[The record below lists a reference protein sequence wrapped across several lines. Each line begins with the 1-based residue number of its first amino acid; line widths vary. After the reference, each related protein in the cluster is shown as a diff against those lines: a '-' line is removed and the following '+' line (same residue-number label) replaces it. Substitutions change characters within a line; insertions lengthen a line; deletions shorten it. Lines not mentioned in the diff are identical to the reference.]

1 MRRVGR
7 SKRSMTAG
15 VALITAALLAAA
27 GCSGGSAAKNP
38 QSTNLKGKPIKV
50 MTIGTAGP
58 EEGGSTPA
66 MAQVAIAYEGFI
78 NHHGGINGRP
88 LQVTFCD
95 DHDNPSGAE
104 QCARQAVSN
113 QDVAVVGWGSISGG
127 SNILQVLGKA
137 SIPWIGEEQFSQA
150 ENTSPDSYPIIGSLA
165 TQWLGL
171 GQLAGQR
178 GCKLAGVMEWNNPV
192 GIFGLQWFE
201 RGFNA
206 VGGKVGPV
214 TLVGT
219 SATDLAPAAAAVSGK
234 GVGCIALLLSPT
246 QGPLAVQALQQA
258 GSKARL
264 LFYPDEL
271 PQSAIAQTGGAH
283 SLAEGALTDTFY
295 LRPSSPKWNQAKQAV
310 KMYAPNPS
318 LLNNFNSYT
327 EIDQLTWEAYLVFT
341 SVIKSQHLKT
351 INGPSLRAA
360 LNRANSFNTG
370 GLLPPMNFHT
380 PVVTGPAAPFYNR
393 VFNPY
398 VTLLTIKN
406 GQYTALTPGFTN
418 LKSLM

>member
-1 MRRVGR
+1 MRRIR
-7 SKRSMTAG
+7 HSKRSTTAG
-15 VALITAALLAAA
+15 VALITAALLAMA
-27 GCSGGSAAKNP
+27 GCSGGSHAQSP

-88 LQVTFCD
+88 LAVAFCD

-104 QCARQAVSN
+104 QCARQAVSSG
-113 QDVAVVGWGSISGG
+113 DVAVVGWGSISGG
-127 SNILQVLGKA
+127 SNILSVLSKA
-137 SIPWIGEEQFSQA
+137 NIPWIGEEQFSTA

-165 TQWLGL
+165 TQWLGN
-171 GQLAGQR
+171 GQLAAHE
-178 GCKLAGVMEWNNPV
+178 GCKKAGVMEWNNPV
-192 GIFGLQWFE
+192 GIYGLQWFE
-201 RGFNA
+201 RGFDA
-206 VGGKVGPV
+206 AGGKVGPV

-219 SATDLAPAAAAVSGK
+219 SATDLAPAAAAATTG
-234 GVGCIALLLSPT
+234 GVQCVAMLLSPT
-246 QGPLAVQALQQA
+246 QGPLAVQALEQT
-258 GSKARL
+258 GWKGKL

-271 PQSAIAQTGGAH
+271 PQSAIQQTGGAH
-283 SLAEGALTDTFY
+283 SLAEGALTATFY
-295 LRPSSPKWNQAKQAV
+295 LRPTNPKWSQAKQAV
-310 KMYAPNPS
+310 RMYAPNPS
-318 LLNNFNSYT
+318 VVNNFNSYT

-341 SVIKSQHLKT
+341 SVIRSQHLKT
-351 INGPSLRAA
+351 ITGPSLRAA
-360 LNRANSFNTG
+360 LNQANSLNTG

-398 VTLLTIKN
+398 VTYITIKN
-406 GQYTALTPGFTN
+406 GSYTPLTPGFT
-418 LKSLM
+418 SLQRLL

>member
-1 MRRVGR
+1 MRIKR
-7 SKRSMTAG
+7 SKPSATAAG
-15 VALITAALLAAA
+15 MALIAAVLLAAS
-27 GCSGGSAAKNP
+27 GCTGGSTAKST
-38 QSTNLKGKPIKV
+38 QGTNLKGAPVKV

-66 MAQVAIAYEGFI
+66 MAQVAIAYGGFI

-113 QDVAVVGWGSISGG
+113 RDVAVVGWGSISGG
-127 SNILQVLGKA
+127 SRILPVLSHA
-137 SIPWIGEEQFSQA
+137 NIPWIGEEQFSNA

-165 TQWLGL
+165 TQWLGI
-171 GQLAGQR
+171 GQLAAHE
-178 GCKLAGVMEWNNPV
+178 GCKKAGVMEWNNPV

-201 RGFNA
+201 RGFGA
-206 VGGKVGPV
+206 AGGKVGPV

-219 SATDLAPAAAAVSGK
+219 SATDLAPAAAAVTGG
-234 GVGCIALLLSPT
+234 GVGCVALLLSPT
-246 QGPLAVQALQQA
+246 QGPLAVQALAQSGA
-258 GSKARL
+258 KVRI

-271 PQSAIAQTGGAH
+271 PVSAITQTGGVH
-283 SLAEGALTDTFY
+283 SLAESGLTDTFY
-295 LRPSSPKWNQAKQAV
+295 LRPSDPRWNQAKEAV
-310 KMYAPNPS
+310 KTYAPNPS
-318 LLNNFNSYT
+318 VVNNFNSYT

-351 INGPSLRAA
+351 IDGPSLRAA
-360 LNRANSFNTG
+360 LDQAKSFNTG

-380 PVVTGPAAPFYNR
+380 PVVTGPAEPFYSR

-406 GQYTALTPGFTN
+406 GSYTALTPGFIN
-418 LKSLM
+418 LRSLM

>member
-1 MRRVGR
+1 MKWIGR
-7 SKRSMTAG
+7 GRRSMTAG
-15 VALITAALLAAA
+15 LALITAAMLTAS
-27 GCSGGSAAKNP
+27 GCSGGNATSAT
-38 QSTNLKGKPIKV
+38 QGTNLKGKPVKV

-95 DHDNPSGAE
+95 DHDNPTGAE

-127 SNILQVLGKA
+127 SNILSVLSKA
-137 SIPWIGEEQFSQA
+137 NIPWIGEEQFGTA
-150 ENTSPDSYPIIGSLA
+150 ENTSSDSYPIIGSLA

-178 GCKLAGVMEWNNPV
+178 GCKTAGVMEWNNPV

-201 RGFNA
+201 RGLGA
-206 VGGKVGPV
+206 AGGKVGPV

-219 SATDLAPAAAAVSGK
+219 SATDLSPAAATVGGA
-234 GVGCIALLLSPT
+234 GVDCVALLLSPT
-246 QGPLAVQALQQA
+246 QGPLAVQALEQS
-258 GSKARL
+258 GSKAVI

-271 PQSAIAQTGGAH
+271 PQSAITQTGGAH
-283 SLAEGALTDTFY
+283 SVAEGALTDTFY
-295 LRPSSPKWNQAKQAV
+295 LRPSNPKWNQAKQAV
-310 KMYAPNPS
+310 NTYAPNPS
-318 LLNNFNSYT
+318 VVSNFNNFT

-351 INGPSLRAA
+351 IDGPSLRAA
-360 LNRANSFNTG
+360 LNQATSFNTG
-370 GLLPPMNFHT
+370 GLIPPMNFHT

-406 GQYTALTPGFTN
+406 GQYTPLIPGFVN
-418 LKSLM
+418 LKNLM

>member
-1 MRRVGR
+1 MRRIGLG
-7 SKRSMTAG
+7 KRTTTAG
-15 VALITAALLAAA
+15 VALVTAALLAAT
-27 GCSGGSAAKNP
+27 GCTSGNASQATQGS
-38 QSTNLKGKPIKV
+38 NLKGKPIKV

-66 MAQVAIAYEGFI
+66 MAQVATAYEGFI

-104 QCARQAVSN
+104 QCARAAVSGG
-113 QDVAVVGWGSISGG
+113 DVAVVGWGSISGG
-127 SNILQVLGKA
+127 SNILSVLSRA
-137 SIPWIGEEQFSQA
+137 NIPWIGEEQFSQA

-171 GQLAGQR
+171 GQLAGQL
-178 GCKLAGVMEWNNPV
+178 GCKKAGVMEWNNPV

-201 RGFNA
+201 RGFGA

-219 SATDLAPAAAAVSGK
+219 SATDLAPAAAAVNTG
-234 GVGCIALLLSPT
+234 GVGCVAMLLSPT
-246 QGPLAVQALQQA
+246 QGPLAVQALAQA
-258 GSKARL
+258 GSKARI

-271 PQSAIAQTGGAH
+271 PQSAIQQTGGTH
-283 SLAEGALTDTFY
+283 SLAEGGLTDTFY
-295 LRPSSPKWNQAKQAV
+295 LRPSDPRWNQAKQAV
-310 KMYAPNPS
+310 NKYAPNPS
-318 LLNNFNSYT
+318 VVNNFNSYT

-351 INGPSLRAA
+351 IDGPALRAA
-360 LNRANSFNTG
+360 LDRAKSFSTG

-380 PVVTGPAAPFYNR
+380 PVVTGPAKPFYNR

-406 GQYTALTPGFTN
+406 GKYTALRPGFVN
-418 LKSLM
+418 LRNLM

>member
-1 MRRVGR
+1 MRKIGSRR
-7 SKRSMTAG
+7 SATAAL
-15 VALITAALLAAA
+15 ALITAALLAAS
-27 GCSGGSAAKNP
+27 GCTTHSTP
-38 QSTNLKGKPIKV
+38 QGPKLKGKPIKV

-66 MAQVAIAYEGFI
+66 MAQVAIAYQGFI

-88 LQVTFCD
+88 LSVTFCD

-113 QDVAVVGWGSISGG
+113 RDVAVVGWGSISGG
-127 SNILQVLGKA
+127 SNILSVLSRA
-137 SIPWIGEEQFSQA
+137 NIPWIGEEQFGTA

-171 GQLAGQR
+171 GQLAAQH
-178 GCKLAGVMEWNNPV
+178 GCKKAGVMEWDNPV

-201 RGFNA
+201 RGFGA
-206 VGGKVGPV
+206 AGGTVGPV

-219 SATDLAPAAAAVSGK
+219 SATDLAPAAAAVSGP
-234 GVGCIALLLSPT
+234 GVGCVALLLSPT
-246 QGPLAVQALQQA
+246 QGPLAVQALAQA
-258 GSKARL
+258 GSKVRI

-271 PQSAIAQTGGAH
+271 PQSAITQTGGAR

-295 LRPSSPKWNQAKQAV
+295 LRPSNPKWNQAKQAV
-310 KMYAPNPS
+310 QMYAPNPS
-318 LLNNFNSYT
+318 VVNNFNSFT

-341 SVIKSQHLKT
+341 SVIASQHLKT
-351 INGPSLRAA
+351 IDGPSLRAA
-360 LNRANSFNTG
+360 LNSANSFNTG
-370 GLLPPMNFHT
+370 GLLPAMNFHT

-398 VTLLTIKN
+398 VTYLTIKN
-406 GQYTALTPGFTN
+406 GAYTALIPGFVSLRN
-418 LKSLM
+418 LM

>member
-1 MRRVGR
+1 MRRIRR
-7 SKRSMTAG
+7 SKRSTTA

-27 GCSGGSAAKNP
+27 GCSSGSSAQSP
-38 QSTNLKGKPIKV
+38 QSASLKGKPVKV
-50 MTIGTAGP
+50 MTIGTAGA

-95 DHDNPSGAE
+95 DHDNPTGAQ
-104 QCARQAVSN
+104 QCARQAVS
-113 QDVAVVGWGSISGG
+113 DRVVAVVGWGSISGG
-127 SNILQVLGKA
+127 SNILQVLSKA
-137 SIPWIGEEQFSQA
+137 NIPWIGEEQFGSA

-165 TQWLGL
+165 TQWLGN
-171 GQLAGQR
+171 GQLAVHE
-178 GCKLAGVMEWNNPV
+178 GCKKAGVMEWNNPV

-201 RGFNA
+201 RGFGA
-206 VGGKVGPV
+206 AGGKVGPV

-219 SATDLAPAAAAVSGK
+219 SATDMAPPAAAAIAG
-234 GVGCIALLLSPT
+234 GVQCVAMLLSPT
-246 QGPLAVQALQQA
+246 QGPPAVQALEQA
-258 GSKARL
+258 GFKGKI

-271 PQSAIAQTGGAH
+271 PVSAIQQTGGAH
-283 SLAEGALTDTFY
+283 SLAEGALCATFY
-295 LRPSSPKWNQAKQAV
+295 LRPTNPKWNQAKQAV
-310 KMYAPNPS
+310 RMYAPNPS
-318 LLNNFNSYT
+318 VVNNFNSFT

-351 INGPSLRAA
+351 IDGPSLRAA
-360 LNRANSFNTG
+360 LNQANSFNTG

-398 VTLLTIKN
+398 VTYLTIKN
-406 GQYTALTPGFTN
+406 GSYAALTPGFT
-418 LKSLM
+418 SLQKLM

>member
-1 MRRVGR
+1 
-7 SKRSMTAG
+7 MTAG
-15 VALITAALLAAA
+15 VALATAALLAAA
-27 GCSGGSAAKNP
+27 GCSGGSTAQSP

-66 MAQVAIAYEGFI
+66 MAQMAIAYEGFI

-88 LQVTFCD
+88 LAVTFCD
-95 DHDNPSGAE
+95 DHDNPTGAQ
-104 QCARQAVSN
+104 QCARQAVSSG
-113 QDVAVVGWGSISGG
+113 DVAVVGWGSISGG
-127 SNILQVLGKA
+127 STILPVLSKA
-137 SIPWIGEEQFSQA
+137 KIPWIGEEQFGTA

-165 TQWLGL
+165 TQWLGN
-171 GQLAGQR
+171 GQLAAHE
-178 GCKLAGVMEWNNPV
+178 GCKKAGVLEWNNPV
-192 GIFGLQWFE
+192 GIYGLQWFE

-206 VGGKVGPV
+206 AGGKVGPV

-219 SATDLAPAAAAVSGK
+219 SATDLAPAAAAATAG
-234 GVGCIALLLSPT
+234 GVQCVAMLLSPT
-246 QGPLAVQALQQA
+246 QGPLAVQALAQT
-258 GSKARL
+258 GWKGKI

-271 PQSAIAQTGGAH
+271 PQSAIQQTGGSH
-283 SLAEGALTDTFY
+283 SLAEGALTATFY
-295 LRPSSPKWNQAKQAV
+295 LRPTNPKWNQAKQAV
-310 KMYAPNPS
+310 RMYAPNPS
-318 LLNNFNSYT
+318 VVNNFNSYT

-351 INGPSLRAA
+351 ITGPSLRAA
-360 LNRANSFNTG
+360 LNQANSFSTG

-398 VTLLTIKN
+398 VTYITIKN
-406 GQYTALTPGFTN
+406 GSYTALTPGFT
-418 LKSLM
+418 SLQRLL

>member
-1 MRRVGR
+1 
-7 SKRSMTAG
+7 MTAG
-15 VALITAALLAAA
+15 VALATAALLAAA
-27 GCSGGSAAKNP
+27 GCSGGSTAQSP

-88 LQVTFCD
+88 LAVTFCD
-95 DHDNPSGAE
+95 DHDNPTGAQ
-104 QCARQAVSN
+104 QCARQAVSSG
-113 QDVAVVGWGSISGG
+113 DVAVVGWGSISGG
-127 SNILQVLGKA
+127 STILPVLSKA
-137 SIPWIGEEQFSQA
+137 KIPWIGEEQFGTA

-165 TQWLGL
+165 TQWLGN
-171 GQLAGQR
+171 GQLAAHE
-178 GCKLAGVMEWNNPV
+178 GCKKAGVLEWNNPV
-192 GIFGLQWFE
+192 GIFGLQRFE
-201 RGFNA
+201 RGFGA
-206 VGGKVGPV
+206 AGGKVGPV

-219 SATDLAPAAAAVSGK
+219 SATDLAPAAAAATAG
-234 GVGCIALLLSPT
+234 GVQCVAMLLSPT
-246 QGPLAVQALQQA
+246 QGPLAVQALAQT
-258 GSKARL
+258 GWKGKL

-271 PQSAIAQTGGAH
+271 PQSAIQQTGGAN
-283 SLAEGALTDTFY
+283 SLAEGALTATFY
-295 LRPSSPKWNQAKQAV
+295 LRPTNPKWNQAKQAV
-310 KMYAPNPS
+310 RMYAPNPS
-318 LLNNFNSYT
+318 VVNNFNSFT

-351 INGPSLRAA
+351 ITGPSLRAA
-360 LNRANSFNTG
+360 LDQANSFSTG

-398 VTLLTIKN
+398 VTYITIKN
-406 GQYTALTPGFTN
+406 GSYTALTPGFT
-418 LKSLM
+418 SLQKLM

>member
-1 MRRVGR
+1 MRKISR
-7 SKRSMTAG
+7 KRPAAALL
-15 VALITAALLAAA
+15 ALITAALLAAS
-27 GCSGGSAAKNP
+27 GCTTA
-38 QSTNLKGKPIKV
+38 STAQAPNLKGKPIKV

-66 MAQVAIAYEGFI
+66 MAQVALAYGGFI
-78 NHHGGINGRP
+78 NHNGGINGRA
-88 LQVTFCD
+88 LAVTFCD

-127 SNILQVLGKA
+127 ANILSVLSRA
-137 SIPWIGEEQFSQA
+137 NIPWIGEEQFGTA

-178 GCKLAGVMEWNNPV
+178 GCKKAGVMEWNNPV

-201 RGFNA
+201 RGFA
-206 VGGKVGPV
+206 TVGGTVGPV

-219 SATDLAPAAAAVSGK
+219 SATDLAPAAAAVTGP
-234 GVGCIALLLSPT
+234 GVGCVALLLSPT
-246 QGPLAVQALQQA
+246 QGPLAVQALAQS
-258 GSKARL
+258 GSKARI

-283 SLAEGALTDTFY
+283 SLAEGALSDTFY
-295 LRPSSPKWNQAKQAV
+295 LRPSDPKWNQAKQAV

-318 LLNNFNSYT
+318 VINNFNSFT

-351 INGPSLRAA
+351 IDGPSLRAA
-360 LNRANSFNTG
+360 LNSANSLSTG

-406 GQYTALTPGFTN
+406 GTYTALTPGFIN
-418 LKSLM
+418 LRGLM

>member
-1 MRRVGR
+1 MRKIRR
-7 SKRSMTAG
+7 KRPATTAL
-15 VALITAALLAAA
+15 ALITVALLAAS
-27 GCSGGSAAKNP
+27 GCTTGSTP
-38 QSTNLKGKPIKV
+38 QGPKLKGKPIKV

-78 NHHGGINGRP
+78 NHNGGINGRP
-88 LQVTFCD
+88 LSVTFCD

-104 QCARQAVSN
+104 QCARQAVSS

-127 SNILQVLGKA
+127 SNILSVLSRA
-137 SIPWIGEEQFSQA
+137 NIPWIGEEQFGTA
-150 ENTSPDSYPIIGSLA
+150 ENTSTDSYPIIGSLA

-171 GQLAGQR
+171 GQLAAQH
-178 GCKLAGVMEWNNPV
+178 GCKKAGVMEWDNPV

-201 RGFNA
+201 RGLGA
-206 VGGKVGPV
+206 AGGTVGPV

-219 SATDLAPAAAAVSGK
+219 STTDLAPAAAAVSGT
-234 GVGCIALLLSPT
+234 GVGCVALLLSPT
-246 QGPLAVQALQQA
+246 QGPLAVQALAQA
-258 GSKARL
+258 GSKVRI

-271 PQSAIAQTGGAH
+271 PQSAITQTGGAH

-295 LRPSSPKWNQAKQAV
+295 LRPSNPKWNQAKQAV
-310 KMYAPNPS
+310 NKYAPNPS
-318 LLNNFNSYT
+318 VVNNFNSFT

-341 SVIKSQHLKT
+341 SVIASQHLKT
-351 INGPSLRAA
+351 IDGPSLRAA
-360 LNRANSFNTG
+360 LNSANSFNTG
-370 GLLPPMNFHT
+370 GLLPAMNFHT

-398 VTLLTIKN
+398 VTYLTIKN
-406 GQYTALTPGFTN
+406 GAYTALIPGFVSLRN
-418 LKSLM
+418 LM

>member
-1 MRRVGR
+1 MRGISP
-7 SKRSMTAG
+7 SKRSMTTG
-15 VALITAALLAAA
+15 MALITAALLAVA
-27 GCSGGSAAKNP
+27 GCGGGSAT
-38 QSTNLKGKPIKV
+38 QSTQNTNLKGKPIKV

-113 QDVAVVGWGSISGG
+113 RDVAVVGWGSISGG
-127 SNILQVLGKA
+127 SNILSVLSKA
-137 SIPWIGEEQFSQA
+137 NIPWIGEEQFSQA

-171 GQLAGQR
+171 GQLAAQR
-178 GCKLAGVMEWNNPV
+178 GCKKAGVMEWDNPV

-201 RGFNA
+201 RGFGA
-206 VGGKVGPV
+206 AGGKVGPV

-219 SATDLAPAAAAVSGK
+219 SATDLAPAAAAVTGG
-234 GVGCIALLLSPT
+234 GVGCVALLLSPT

-258 GSKARL
+258 GSKARI

-271 PQSAIAQTGGAH
+271 PQSAITQTGGAH
-283 SLAEGALTDTFY
+283 SLGEGGLTDTFY
-295 LRPSSPKWNQAKQAV
+295 LRPSNPKWNQAKQAV
-310 KMYAPNPS
+310 RMYAPNPS
-318 LLNNFNSYT
+318 VVNNFNSYT

-351 INGPSLRAA
+351 IDGPSLRGA
-360 LNRANSFNTG
+360 LNRANNFNTG

-406 GQYTALTPGFTN
+406 GKYSALTPGFVN
-418 LKSLM
+418 LRKLM

>member
-1 MRRVGR
+1 MRRIRR
-7 SKRSMTAG
+7 SRRSTTAG
-15 VALITAALLAAA
+15 LALITAALLATS
-27 GCSGGSAAKNP
+27 GCSGGSTP
-38 QSTNLKGKPIKV
+38 QGTNLKGKPIKV

-58 EEGGSTPA
+58 EEGGSMPA
-66 MAQVAIAYEGFI
+66 MAQMAIAYQGFI

-95 DHDNPSGAE
+95 DHDNPSGAQ
-104 QCARQAVSN
+104 QCARQAVS
-113 QDVAVVGWGSISGG
+113 DRVVAVVGWGSISGG
-127 SNILQVLGKA
+127 SNILQVLSKA
-137 SIPWIGEEQFSQA
+137 NIPWIGEEQFSTA

-171 GQLAGQR
+171 GQLAAHE
-178 GCKLAGVMEWNNPV
+178 GCKKAGVIEWNNPV

-201 RGFNA
+201 RGFGA
-206 VGGKVGPV
+206 AGGKIGPV

-219 SATDLAPAAAAVSGK
+219 SATDLAPAAAVASGG
-234 GVGCIALLLSPT
+234 GVGCVAMLLSPT

-258 GSKARL
+258 GWKGKL

-271 PQSAIAQTGGAH
+271 PQSAITQTGGVH
-283 SLAEGALTDTFY
+283 SLAEGALSATFY

-310 KMYAPNPS
+310 RMYAPNPS
-318 LLNNFNSYT
+318 LVNNFNSFT

-341 SVIKSQHLKT
+341 SVIKSEHLKT
-351 INGPSLRAA
+351 IDGPSLRAA
-360 LNRANSFNTG
+360 LDRANNFNTG

-380 PVVTGPAAPFYNR
+380 PVVTGPAAPFYSR
-393 VFNPY
+393 IFNPY

-406 GQYTALTPGFTN
+406 GTYTPLTPGFIN
-418 LKSLM
+418 LRSLM

>member
-1 MRRVGR
+1 MRRIKR
-7 SKRSMTAG
+7 SKRSVTAG
-15 VALITAALLAAA
+15 VALITAALLVAS
-27 GCSGGSAAKNP
+27 GCTGGSAAKST
-38 QSTNLKGKPIKV
+38 QSTNVKGAPIKV

-66 MAQVAIAYEGFI
+66 MAQVAIAYGGFI

-113 QDVAVVGWGSISGG
+113 RDIAVVGWGSISGG
-127 SNILQVLGKA
+127 SNILSVLSRA
-137 SIPWIGEEQFSQA
+137 NIPWIGDEQFSTA

-178 GCKLAGVMEWNNPV
+178 GCKKAGVMEWNNPV

-201 RGFNA
+201 RGFGA

-219 SATDLAPAAAAVSGK
+219 SATDLAPAAAAVSGG
-234 GVGCIALLLSPT
+234 GVGCVALLLSPT
-246 QGPLAVQALQQA
+246 QGPLAVQALAQA
-258 GSKARL
+258 GSKARI

-271 PQSAIAQTGGAH
+271 PQSAITQTGGAH

-295 LRPSSPKWNQAKQAV
+295 LRPSDPRWNQAKQAV
-310 KMYAPNPS
+310 KTYAPDPS
-318 LLNNFNSYT
+318 VVNNFNSFT

-341 SVIKSQHLKT
+341 SVIESQHLKT
-351 INGPSLRAA
+351 IDGPSLRAA
-360 LNRANSFNTG
+360 LDRANSFNTG

-398 VTLLTIKN
+398 VSLLTIKN
-406 GQYTALTPGFTN
+406 GNYTALTPGFVN
-418 LKSLM
+418 LRNLM